1 MLVTDPREPPAARAP
16 EPGGD
21 LVVEHVDD
29 PRFALLTAREPSE
42 HGLRIDPAT
51 GRVPLPPPGPPA
63 VPVVVRAPTRDR
75 VASDRRRAGRLAIAA
90 LVLPILVAAAIGV
103 VMWLQSDSGNS
114 APAPAVSP
122 RPPAFAV
129 STTVA
134 ATAPA
139 ANGIAVAAAGNGGLW
154 YQATGGAVT
163 RLTATNGSVNYT
175 FAAARP
181 ALGLTVS
188 GGSLLSLVNGPAGAE
203 LVFRD
208 RGSGQVQ
215 SRLPLPGTP
224 VCATPATACA
234 PLVADGQIWAA
245 LAGGVARIDNERAT
259 LTPVTGVLAVAGS
272 SSTVWALTPTSI
284 VSLSAG
290 DGHVLG
296 ETRLSGLTPSV
307 IAAGAG
313 AVWVAGTRDGHPQ
326 LLRFDG
332 PPGRPPQVIA
342 LPAPAAAM
350 AAAGGAIWLALAGQG
365 VRELDPS
372 VNRLAGATIT
382 LPDQNALLS
391 IRPDQL
397 WSVREAAGRASFTR
411 IDLAASGL

>member
-1 MLVTDPREPPAARAP
+1 VTDPREPPAERAP

-29 PRFALLTAREPSE
+29 PRFALLTARAPSE

-51 GRVPLPPPGPPA
+51 GRVPPATPDPPPA
-63 VPVVVRAPTRDR
+63 PVVVRAPARDR
-75 VASDRRRAGRLAIAA
+75 IASDRRRAGRLAIAA
-90 LVLPILVAAAIGV
+90 LILPVLVAAVIGIAV
-103 VMWLQSDSGNS
+103 WLQGDSGGS
-114 APAPAVSP
+114 TPPRRAVSP
-122 RPPAFAV
+122 RPPAFTV

-154 YQATGGAVT
+154 YQATGAAVT
-163 RLTATNGSVNYT
+163 RLAATDGSVNYSFET
-175 FAAARP
+175 ARP
-181 ALGLTVS
+181 ALGLAVS
-188 GGSLLSLVNGPAGAE
+188 GGSLLSLVNSPAGAE

-215 SRLPLPGTP
+215 SRLPLPGASL
-224 VCATPATACA
+224 CSTPATACA
-234 PLVADGQIWAA
+234 PLVADGRIWAA
-245 LAGGVARIDNERAT
+245 LAGGVARIDNQRAT
-259 LTPVTGVLAVAGS
+259 LTPVPGVLAIAGS
-272 SSTVWALTPTSI
+272 SMTVWALTPTSI
-284 VSLSAG
+284 VALSAG

-296 ETRLSGLTPSV
+296 AARLSGLVPSL

-332 PPGRPPQVIA
+332 PPSRPPQTIA
-342 LPAPAAAM
+342 LPAPATAM

-372 VNRLAGATIT
+372 VNRLAGAAIT

-397 WSVREAAGRASFTR
+397 WSLRESAKRASFTR
-411 IDLAASGL
+411 IDLAAPGS

>member
-1 MLVTDPREPPAARAP
+1 
-16 EPGGD
+16 
-21 LVVEHVDD
+21 
-29 PRFALLTAREPSE
+29 
-42 HGLRIDPAT
+42 
-51 GRVPLPPPGPPA
+51 
-63 VPVVVRAPTRDR
+63 VVVRAPARGR

-90 LVLPILVAAAIGV
+90 LILPILVAAAIGI
-103 VMWLQSDSGNS
+103 VMWLQGDSGGS
-114 APAPAVSP
+114 TPAPAVSP
-122 RPPAFAV
+122 RPPAFSV

-139 ANGIAVAAAGNGGLW
+139 RNGIAIAAAGNGGLW
-154 YQATGGAVT
+154 YQATGGAVI
-163 RLTATNGSVNYT
+163 RLAATNGSINYT
-175 FAAARP
+175 FASARP
-181 ALGLTVS
+181 ALGLAVS

-215 SRLPLPGTP
+215 SRLPLPGASA
-224 VCATPATACA
+224 CSTPATTCA
-234 PLVADGQIWAA
+234 PLVAAGQIWAA
-245 LAGGVARIDNERAT
+245 LAGGVARIDNARAT
-259 LTPVTGVLAVAGS
+259 LTPVTGVLAIAGS
-272 SSTVWALTPTSI
+272 TRRVWALTPTSI
-284 VSLSAG
+284 VALSAG
-290 DGHVLG
+290 DGHVRG
-296 ETRLSGLTPSV
+296 ATRLSGLVPSV

-332 PPGRPPQVIA
+332 PPGRPPQAIA

-411 IDLAASGL
+411 IDLVAPGS